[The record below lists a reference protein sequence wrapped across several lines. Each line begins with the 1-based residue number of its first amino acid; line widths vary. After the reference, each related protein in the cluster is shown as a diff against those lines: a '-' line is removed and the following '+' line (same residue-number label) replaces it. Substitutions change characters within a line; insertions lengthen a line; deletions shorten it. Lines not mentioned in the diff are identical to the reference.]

1 MGSSIDTQSQAY
13 YKKQYAEA
21 KPDTQN
27 KVTYTIQKGDNL
39 WSIAREKLN
48 KKDVKNSEI
57 QDMMY
62 QIAKLN
68 SFDTLEKA
76 NNLEINN
83 VIYLPSSSD
92 SQSAVHSGSDTKKVR
107 DSKTTAAEIN
117 KILEPEGL
125 NYFGTMRYKQ
135 KHIDSVPVELYTEN
149 GKAGINYWA
158 DMLNKDSK
166 LFFQK
171 SYSSSPTKPSGLVIT
186 KKENDFPYGKTEA
199 YLLVQVDDNGKF
211 KEVAFNTPDVKMHR
225 IQFDYELDSNGNLKR
240 PSNAYGGMEVLDK
253 MKKEEYQQFVQALQ
267 KYVDEQIN

>member
-21 KPDTQN
+21 NPDNKN

-83 VIYLPSSSD
+83 VIYLPSSAD

-125 NYFGTMRYKQ
+125 NYFDTMRYKQ

-186 KKENDFPYGKTEA
+186 KKENDFPYGKTQA

-211 KEVAFNTPDVKMHR
+211 KEVAFNTPDVKMHS

-240 PSNAYGGMEVLDK
+240 PSDAYGGMEVLDK

-267 KYVDEQIN
+267 KHVDEQIN